1 MSKRILHTK
10 EARLTNP
17 TILAFF
23 TYSRNALFKQIIIS
37 VSFIS
42 PDLKNVSVLF
52 HYIRKKTETRS
63 HVKLVLVMWSCELNM
78 AATGDEAAAMES
90 VIKTAIPPTDL
101 NLTTEPEP
109 RDAATNEPTENQ
121 KAKRPSNNSK
131 LLL

>member
-1 MSKRILHTK
+1 
-10 EARLTNP
+10 
-17 TILAFF
+17 
-23 TYSRNALFKQIIIS
+23 
-37 VSFIS
+37 
-42 PDLKNVSVLF
+42 
-52 HYIRKKTETRS
+52 
-63 HVKLVLVMWSCELNM
+63 M